1 MGVRLEKALPFRSD
15 VDELSERCKSFWPI
29 GIDIESDCDL
39 DTDSDPELLGLYG
52 SLEVAGDED
61 LPQRVPALAMRVVA
75 DSCACPKCD
84 LCESACQ
91 GTSSQPHGRP

>member
-1 MGVRLEKALPFRSD
+1 MQVVLAYRDRNRD
-15 VDELSERCKSFWPI
+15 RYHV
-29 GIDIESDCDL
+29 DIETDCDL

-52 SLEVAGDED
+52 SLEMAGAEGP
-61 LPQRVPALAMRVVA
+61 PQRVPALAMRVVA

-91 GTSSQPHGRP
+91 GTSSQPHGRSCGTPLQSHPR